1 MAVSVVDML
10 FNNIYGNMPLC
21 MCATFLSIGDFD
33 NSSDSHCV
41 SWDTAIHEI
50 MNKLTFY
57 CSWNPTC
64 FSLIIRHQLLYSKKL
79 NSFQS
84 VLILT
89 LGYFFNILII
99 QGPHG
104 AKLDK
109 GHSFSLKRF
118 NSISKTTSAI
128 SN

>member
-1 MAVSVVDML
+1 
-10 FNNIYGNMPLC
+10 
-21 MCATFLSIGDFD
+21 
-33 NSSDSHCV
+33 
-41 SWDTAIHEI
+41 

-84 VLILT
+84 GLILT
-89 LGYFFNILII
+89 LGYFFNILTN

-109 GHSFSLKRF
+109 GQFFSLKKF
-118 NSISKTTSAI
+118 NSISKTTLAI